1 MSSDT
6 QSSPTRTKLFEV
18 FYTLAQQFSS
28 HPFRI
33 IIVSFAI
40 LFSWLDWINTPPLTL
55 YETIF
60 SIAHITMAF
69 ALLFSPRLGY
79 LGLLALEFITC
90 YLPVDNGPSRFW
102 GIYCAIGLTTYEDG
116 LSIINILAMLSF
128 ITIQSYQEAQ
138 ANNGS
143 IDFSDMTVFLM
154 YTITA
159 MIIGYGFQ
167 WWKERNEKQADT
179 YHDNERELYK
189 SYRLR
194 DNDNAIKLHD
204 SVAQRF
210 TTIQLISQSNIHDNQ
225 NEYDTKEW
233 QTINNLAS
241 KGLEETRYIIDLMLH
256 EDIERRSS
264 VHSSAWWLAVEHIA
278 DKGDTLL
285 HDKGYVG
292 KTELMDGGVGIQPIS
307 KDDITTLRI
316 VLEELYA
323 NIAKHAALGSE
334 YQASITLRD
343 KEAEIV
349 MSNIIRSPIGEKTKG
364 QGLESRIHRLKLIGG
379 ELEYEIDDDT
389 WITYAR
395 IPFFPTS
402 SCTQCGVRSM
412 MRHRCDNHT

>member
-1 MSSDT
+1 M
-6 QSSPTRTKLFEV
+6 V
-18 FYTLAQQFSS
+18 
-28 HPFRI
+28 
-33 IIVSFAI
+33 
-40 LFSWLDWINTPPLTL
+40 
-55 YETIF
+55 
-60 SIAHITMAF
+60 F

-233 QTINNLAS
+233 
-241 KGLEETRYIIDLMLH
+241 
-256 EDIERRSS
+256 
-264 VHSSAWWLAVEHIA
+264 
-278 DKGDTLL
+278 
-285 HDKGYVG
+285 
-292 KTELMDGGVGIQPIS
+292 
-307 KDDITTLRI
+307 
-316 VLEELYA
+316 
-323 NIAKHAALGSE
+323 
-334 YQASITLRD
+334 
-343 KEAEIV
+343 
-349 MSNIIRSPIGEKTKG
+349 
-364 QGLESRIHRLKLIGG
+364 
-379 ELEYEIDDDT
+379 
-389 WITYAR
+389 
-395 IPFFPTS
+395 
-402 SCTQCGVRSM
+402 
-412 MRHRCDNHT
+412 